1 MKIKR
6 RRFLSSTLA
15 AAIVT
20 KTVLDAGETEAENV
34 WPTDPN
40 DWVPLGKT
48 LKSPRLGFGT
58 GMRAW
63 LRESDQ
69 TRLGYDHFDMLFR
82 VAYEKGIR
90 FFDTAD
96 IYGSHQCFARTLK
109 EKPRD
114 SYLISSK
121 IWVNSGGIPDSDR
134 ATAIKTVERFLKE
147 IDTEYLDLVQLHC
160 MHHDDWTTRYAR
172 QMDDLS
178 KLKEK
183 GLIRAHGCTCHS
195 FGALKLAAKTDWV
208 DVIHTRINPFK
219 IKMDRP
225 AEDSIPV
232 LRKAHKNGKGIIAMK
247 LIGEGQLGDKP
258 KERRESIDFVCS
270 QDCVDSM
277 IVGFEQT
284 AEMDELL
291 KAVYSPKTFV

>member
-1 MKIKR
+1 MKIQR
-6 RRFLSSTLA
+6 RRFISSTLA
-15 AAIVT
+15 GAIGTKKVLGAREAEA
-20 KTVLDAGETEAENV
+20 KTVR
-34 WPTDPN
+34 PTDPN
-40 DWVPLGKT
+40 DWVALGKT

-63 LRESDQ
+63 QRKSTQ
-69 TRLGYDHFDMLFR
+69 TELGYDHFDMLFR
-82 VAYEKGIR
+82 AAYEKGIR
-90 FFDTAD
+90 LFDTAD
-96 IYGSHQCFARTLK
+96 IYGSHQCFGRTLK

-134 ATAIKTVERFLKE
+134 GTAIETVERFLKE
-147 IDTEYLDLVQLHC
+147 IDTDYIDLVQLHC
-160 MHHDDWTTRYAR
+160 LHKDDWTARYAQ

-178 KLKEK
+178 KLKKK

-195 FGALKLAAKTDWV
+195 LGALKLAAKTDWV
-208 DVIHTRINPFK
+208 DVIHTRLNPFK

-232 LRKAHKNGKGIIAMK
+232 LREAHKNGKGIIAMK

-258 KERRESIDFVCS
+258 DERQKSIDFACRL
-270 QDCVDSM
+270 DCVDSM

-291 KAVYSPKTFV
+291 KAVYSRKTLV